1 MVKRSRHIP
10 NIKKCCLDFSHF
22 SPEGNA
28 SQSMGNW
35 GSGQL
40 SVCGQPQDWR
50 EKVVVPTDEAATG
63 PAAGQPPPPHLW
75 NLKSRSS
82 ASELPTKGNSN
93 KMLEERAA
101 LAVTTEKAGYTP
113 MVKHKQSLI
122 RKAPPT
128 TLLQLQHLQSLLR
141 APDPRVRHQT
151 KAACN
156 SRASSDVLR
165 IHGRFVSRDSAQ
177 L

>member
-28 SQSMGNW
+28 SQSTGNW

-63 PAAGQPPPPHLW
+63 PAAGQPPPPPAPLELEKQKQRLRATNKGQFQQNAGGKGCLGSDNREGWIHTDGETQTESYQ
-75 NLKSRSS
+75 KSTTYHPAS
-82 ASELPTKGNSN
+82 AS
-93 KMLEERAA
+93 
-101 LAVTTEKAGYTP
+101 
-113 MVKHKQSLI
+113 
-122 RKAPPT
+122 
-128 TLLQLQHLQSLLR
+128 
-141 APDPRVRHQT
+141 
-151 KAACN
+151 
-156 SRASSDVLR
+156 ASPEP
-165 IHGRFVSRDSAQ
+165 AQ
-177 L
+177 GTRPSG